1 MGYMYL
7 PKLET
12 EMTTISIDENRI
24 KELFKQAMLE
34 LFEERKDLFYDLF
47 AEVIEESALV
57 NAIREGEAT
66 DYVNKEEVF
75 QILEGLS

>member
-1 MGYMYL
+1 MGYMYR

-24 KELFKQAMLE
+24 KELFKQAMVE